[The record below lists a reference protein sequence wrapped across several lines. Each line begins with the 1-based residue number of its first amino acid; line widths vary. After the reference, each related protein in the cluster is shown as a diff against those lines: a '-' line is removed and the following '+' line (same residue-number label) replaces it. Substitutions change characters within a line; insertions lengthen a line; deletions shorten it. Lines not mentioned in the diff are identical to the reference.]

1 MPSASGVYE
10 TMAGKSRM
18 RLVELGERF
27 KLARQRRQ
35 WTQKV
40 LASKTGVSEGTI
52 KKIEA
57 GNPRVPIGFWVQLL
71 DVFALAEELDL
82 LAQPDHD
89 RIGSA
94 MEDRPLRQRVRV
106 KAAPIEFDLEGD

>member
-1 MPSASGVYE
+1 MPSASSVYE
-10 TMAGKSRM
+10 TLAGKNQM
-18 RLVELGERF
+18 RLQELGNRLR
-27 KLARQRRQ
+27 LARQRRQ

-40 LASKTGVSEGTI
+40 LSGKTGVSEGTI

-57 GNPRVPIGFWVQLL
+57 GNPRVPLGFWVQLL

-82 LAQPDHD
+82 LAQPEND
-89 RIGSA
+89 RIGAA
-94 MEDRPLRQRVRV
+94 MEERPLRQRVRA